1 MECCNLLERLN
12 DIYSFVNDDEGDM
25 MMMMMIM
32 IMIMMM
38 MMMMMKYLNQTYWA
52 LGT

>member
-25 MMMMMIM
+25 MMMIM
-32 IMIMMM
+32 IMI